1 MQSQFTLAQ
10 SSTTVD
16 GSALLLLHD
25 CSSGTVLCHAFLDA
39 TGGAATCTIEVRMAG
54 GPWRQKFSFS
64 LSGANDAAEGIL
76 DTEHWFEMR
85 GRVTAISGGALAT
98 IVVGV

>member
-16 GSALLLLHD
+16 GSALLLQ
-25 CSSGTVLCHAFLDA
+25 SRSGTVLCHAYLDA

-64 LSGANDAAEGIL
+64 LSGANDAADGIL
-76 DTEHWFEMR
+76 DTENWFEMR
-85 GRVTAISGGALAT
+85 GRVTAISGGGTAT
-98 IVVGV
+98 IVAGV